1 MVFLSCFFADN
12 RIEEGMDIGSD
23 DTDNEEEDDDYE
35 DDGFIIDD
43 SELVEASDSEESEEE
58 IEMKPK
64 RKNSRIIEP
73 SSSEEESDSES
84 TSNSND
90 IISVPVEQIES
101 IIMIHGNPS
110 SDAEVLIEGKTFPT
124 TYLMPVEEDEVKSPK
139 VTKKTDAPT
148 DVAKVDG
155 EPETMEIQQE
165 NEATHQ
171 AVQNVESDTVSNL
184 NESVREN
191 QQEADVLAVNEA
203 LSSERGDET
212 IDSDK
217 ATQKNQTDTEKV
229 DTSISSS
236 AVQLD
241 GKENQVNAKKTRV
254 SLPGIDRLPKSTIVK
269 KKSRVSFGD
278 LNANAHNVSVTQ
290 FTAQSN
296 KPKAS
301 TKIHSQNKAKS
312 TNNEITEDETS
323 IANVSRKLNESEAPL
338 NISSQEENNNEK
350 AAEKGIEIESFF
362 IFM

>member
-1 MVFLSCFFADN
+1 MVFLSSFFAEN
-12 RIEEGMDIGSD
+12 RIEEGMDIGSS
-23 DTDNEEEDDDYE
+23 DTDGEDEDDDYE

-58 IEMKPK
+58 IEVKPK

-101 IIMIHGNPS
+101 VILIHGNPS

-139 VTKKTDAPT
+139 VTKKTALT

-165 NEATHQ
+165 NEATPQ
-171 AVQNVESDTVSNL
+171 AVQSIESATVSNV

-191 QQEADVLAVNEA
+191 QQEANVLAVKEA
-203 LSSERGDET
+203 TSLEKCDDT

-217 ATQKNQTDTEKV
+217 ITQKNQNDTEKV
-229 DTSISSS
+229 N
-236 AVQLD
+236 
-241 GKENQVNAKKTRV
+241 GKENQMTAKKTRI
-254 SLPGIDRLPKSTIVK
+254 SLPGIDRLPKSSIVK
-269 KKSRVSFGD
+269 KKSRVSLGD
-278 LNANAHNVSVTQ
+278 LNADTHNVSVTQ
-290 FTAQSN
+290 FTAESS

-312 TNNEITEDETS
+312 TNNEITEDEAS
-323 IANVSRKLNESEAPL
+323 VANVSLSLNESNAPL
-338 NISSQEENNNEK
+338 DVSSQEENNNGK
-350 AAEKGIEIESFF
+350 AAKKGIEIETICYFHVE
-362 IFM
+362 I